1 MIITGIGDE
10 SGKSLQA
17 QIKAHKELGW
27 DAIELRLVDGVN
39 VSTTQFP
46 DDKFE
51 EVVETLA
58 ANNMKVAGFASAIGN
73 WSRPINGDFSIDVE
87 DLKVAAKRMNRLGT
101 KYIRVMSWVEKD
113 LPEPELRKEV
123 IRRLKELT
131 KIAESEGIYIA
142 HENCTGW
149 GGHSA
154 NHMLELKEEINSPN
168 FVLLY
173 DIGNVVSYGY
183 DPMDFF
189 KVIRGHFAY
198 IHVKDAIAV
207 PGQHSDKFR
216 YCGEGD
222 AKVKEILET
231 VIKEDGYDGVI
242 SIEPHIAAIVH
253 SGEGREKTD
262 EELSQSYITYGRKL
276 QGILDEILK

>member
-17 QIKAHKELGW
+17 QIDAHKELGW
-27 DAIELRLVDGVN
+27 NAIELRLVDGVN
-39 VSTTQFP
+39 VSTTAFS

-58 ANNMKVAGFASAIGN
+58 KNNMSVTGFASAIGN

-87 DLKVAAKRMNRLGT
+87 DLKVTAKRMNRLGT
-101 KYIRVMSWVEKD
+101 KYTRIMSWVDKD
-113 LPEPELRKEV
+113 LPEADVKKEV
-123 IRRLKELT
+123 IRRLKELS

-154 NHMLELKEEINSPN
+154 ENMLELKEAINSPN

-173 DIGNVVSYGY
+173 DIGNVVSYGF
-183 DPMDFF
+183 DPDEFF
-189 KVIRGHFAY
+189 NTIRGHFDY
-198 IHVKDAIAV
+198 IHVKDATAI
-207 PGQHSDKFR
+207 PGKPSDKFQ

-222 AKVKEILET
+222 AKVKEILQK
-231 VIKEDGYDGVI
+231 VIIEDGYDGVI
-242 SIEPHIAAIVH
+242 SIEPHVAAIVH
-253 SGEGREKTD
+253 SGAGKEKTD
-262 EELSQSYITYGRKL
+262 EELKQSYITYGRKL
-276 QGILDEILK
+276 HAILDQIK